1 MVRSR
6 VNGFLNYKKV
16 RVGIFLVF
24 PKSQHVLS
32 IYSVLC
38 TKQSTLHKL
47 APLFFT
53 KFHKAGKTDL
63 IFSDEKTEAK

>member
-38 TKQSTLHKL
+38 TKQSTLHK
-47 APLFFT
+47 FFT